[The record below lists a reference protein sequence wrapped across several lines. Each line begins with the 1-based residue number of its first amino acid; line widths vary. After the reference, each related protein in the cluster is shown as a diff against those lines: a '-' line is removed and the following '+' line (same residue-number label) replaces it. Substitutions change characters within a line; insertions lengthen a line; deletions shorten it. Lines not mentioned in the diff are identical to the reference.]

1 MNQPNQPSTR
11 QIYLKYPTFQLEE
24 KSSLDPLNVNYS
36 MCYYILTILAKIIYR
51 RKSCEGE

>member
-36 MCYYILTILAKIIYR
+36 KCYYILTILAKIIYR